1 MSGLVR
7 TLALAGALALLAGYG
22 RGRWPG
28 NWHLRVACLGDS
40 NSFLAMEV
48 NAAPSWCEYL
58 ADLGADRWWTTA
70 NLSWFGTFAVD
81 TRMKSGDISLSAT
94 DWVQKALDGPF
105 DVAVLS
111 YGTNDIRRGLAPDE
125 ILAAILRH
133 RTRLEQAGVEVYAT
147 TIPLL
152 YPPAETDRTPMIDA
166 FNAALRAAVPAD
178 HLIDFRAHESE
189 DDFRDDRT
197 RLPVRDG
204 VHVNEAA
211 QRRRAQLVYEAL
223 QQ

>member
-1 MSGLVR
+1 MTGLVR
-7 TLALAGALALLAGYG
+7 TLALAGALTLLVGCG

-28 NWHLRVACLGDS
+28 DWHLRVACLGDS

-58 ADLGADRWWTTA
+58 TDLGADRWWTTA
-70 NLSWFGTFAVD
+70 NLSWFGASAVD
-81 TRMKSGDISLSAT
+81 TAMKSGDISLSAT
-94 DWVQKALDGPF
+94 DWVQKAIDDPF
-105 DVAVLS
+105 DVAILS

-125 ILAAILRH
+125 IVTAILRH
-133 RTRLEQAGVEVYAT
+133 RTRLERAGVEVYVT

-152 YPPAETDRTPMIDA
+152 YRPAETDRNPRIDD
-166 FNAALRAAVPAD
+166 FNAALRAAIPPD

-189 DDFRDDRT
+189 DDFRYDQT

-204 VHVNEAA
+204 VHINEAA

-223 QQ
+223 HR